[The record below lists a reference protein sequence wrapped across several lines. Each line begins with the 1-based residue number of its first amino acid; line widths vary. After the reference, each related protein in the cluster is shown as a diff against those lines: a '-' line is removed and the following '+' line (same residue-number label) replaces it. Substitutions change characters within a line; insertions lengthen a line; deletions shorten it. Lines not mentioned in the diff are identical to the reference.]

1 MNHLLQIE
9 QDFLMS
15 SVVTSEINFATIFT
29 AQANADNAQKAKFDK
44 SIKLAEMVAKASA
57 WYDKAETKAQLESNG
72 IEWDNKE
79 TFFQRVFG
87 WQKSFA
93 YKMVKAG
100 KLKIDQGEVVTA
112 FKRHCT
118 KQENDGEGSNRSI
131 AGLLKFAKGDTET
144 ESRPKALATFSI
156 AKNGLFG
163 QKGFSIRLN
172 NDGSI
177 DMSGNVEGMNV
188 DIAMQVERLFT
199 GLQSINANS

>member
-9 QDFLMS
+9 QDFLTS
-15 SVVTSEINFATIFT
+15 SAVTSEINFASIFT

-57 WYDKAETKAQLESNG
+57 WYDKAETKAMLESNG

-79 TFFQRVFG
+79 TFFNRVFG

-100 KLKIDQGEVVTA
+100 NLKIDQGEVVTA

-118 KQENDGEGSNRSI
+118 AQENAGEGSNRSI

-144 ESRPKALATFSI
+144 ASRPKALATFSI
-156 AKNGLFG
+156 AKDGLNGD
-163 QKGFSIRLN
+163 KGFSIRINL
-172 NDGSI
+172 DGSI
-177 DMSGNVEGMNV
+177 DMSGEIMDDNIQYNVT
-188 DIAMQVERLFT
+188 RLF
-199 GLQSINANS
+199 GKLQRIVNS

>member
-9 QDFLMS
+9 QDFLTS
-15 SVVTSEINFATIFT
+15 AVVTSEINFASIFT

-57 WYDKAETKAQLESNG
+57 WYDKSETKAMLESNG

-79 TFFQRVFG
+79 TFFSRVFG

-100 KLKIDQGEVVTA
+100 NIKVDQGEVVTA

-118 KQENDGEGSNRSI
+118 AQENAGEGSNRSI

-144 ESRPKALATFSI
+144 ASRPKALATLSI
-156 AKNGLFG
+156 AKDGLNGE
-163 QKGFSIRLN
+163 KGFSIRIN
-172 NDGSI
+172 KDGTM
-177 DMSGNVEGMNV
+177 DMNGEVIHRLVEDEIMNV
-188 DIAMQVERLFT
+188 FSKLHQIANR
-199 GLQSINANS
+199 

>member
-9 QDFLMS
+9 QDFLTS
-15 SVVTSEINFATIFT
+15 SVVTSEINFASIFT

-57 WYDKAETKAQLESNG
+57 WYDKSETKAMLESNC
-72 IEWDNKE
+72 IDWDNKE
-79 TFFQRVFG
+79 TFFSRVFG

-100 KLKIDQGEVVTA
+100 NIKVDQGEVVTA

-118 KQENDGEGSNRSI
+118 AQENAGEGSNRSI

-144 ESRPKALATFSI
+144 ASRPKALATFSI
-156 AKNGLFG
+156 AKDGLNGE
-163 QKGFSIRLN
+163 KGFSIRINL
-172 NDGSI
+172 DGSI
-177 DMSGNVEGMNV
+177 DMSGEIMDDNIEYNVTK
-188 DIAMQVERLFT
+188 LFSK
-199 GLQSINANS
+199 LQRIVANA

>member
-15 SVVTSEINFATIFT
+15 SAVTSEINFATIFT

-57 WYDKAETKAQLESNG
+57 WYDKAETKAMLESNG
-72 IEWDNKE
+72 IDWDNKE
-79 TFFQRVFG
+79 TFFSRVFG

-100 KLKIDQGEVVTA
+100 NIKVDQGEVVTA

-118 KQENDGEGSNRSI
+118 AQENAGEGSNRSI

-144 ESRPKALATFSI
+144 ASRPKALATFSI
-156 AKNGLFG
+156 AKDGLNGE
-163 QKGFSIRLN
+163 KGFSIRINL
-172 NDGSI
+172 DGSI
-177 DMSGNVEGMNV
+177 DMSGEIMDDNIEYNVTK
-188 DIAMQVERLFT
+188 LFSK
-199 GLQSINANS
+199 LQRIVANA

>member
-1 MNHLLQIE
+1 MEHLLQIE
-9 QDFLMS
+9 QDFLTS
-15 SVVTSEINFATIFT
+15 SVVTSEINFASIFT

-57 WYDKAETKAQLESNG
+57 WFDKAETKAMLESNG

-79 TFFQRVFG
+79 TFFNRVFG

-100 KLKIDQGEVVTA
+100 NLKIDQGEVVTA

-118 KQENDGEGSNRSI
+118 AQENAGEGSNRSI

-144 ESRPKALATFSI
+144 ASRPKALATFSI
-156 AKNGLFG
+156 AKGGINGD
-163 QKGFSIRLN
+163 KGVSIRLTM
-172 NDGSI
+172 DGEI
-177 DMSGNVEGMNV
+177 EVSGEVMDDNIEYNVTK
-188 DIAMQVERLFT
+188 LFSK
-199 GLQSINANS
+199 LQRIVNS

>member
-9 QDFLMS
+9 QDFLTS
-15 SVVTSEINFATIFT
+15 AVVTSEINFASIFT

-57 WYDKAETKAQLESNG
+57 WYDKSETKAMLESNG

-79 TFFQRVFG
+79 TFFSRVFG

-100 KLKIDQGEVVTA
+100 NIKVDQGEVVTA
-112 FKRHCT
+112 FKRHCNA
-118 KQENDGEGSNRSI
+118 QENAGEGSNRSI

-144 ESRPKALATFSI
+144 ASRPKALATLSI
-156 AKNGLFG
+156 AKDGLNGE
-163 QKGFSIRLN
+163 KGFSIRIN
-172 NDGSI
+172 KDGTM
-177 DMSGNVEGMNV
+177 DMNGEVIHRLVEDEIMNV
-188 DIAMQVERLFT
+188 FSKLHQIANR
-199 GLQSINANS
+199 